1 MPQRTLMVLEF
12 VATEFEWFTITHPVD
27 RTGFASNLS
36 HGDHGDQ
43 LKLRYT
49 TNVVVH
55 APFSVSRVEWQYT
68 SKITGIVAVSG
79 TFASV
84 WAMGTVRF
92 YRHSSKRRKIKRGAT
107 NSGKA
112 TSMAAP
118 MIDVESLEKR
128 YGDVHAVAGIS
139 FSVAEGE
146 IFGLLGHNGAGKTT
160 TIRMLT
166 GRTLP
171 THGSARIAG
180 YDVVR
185 QLDQIKPLIN
195 LVFEEP
201 NLYERL
207 SGKENLRF
215 FADVYGVP
223 ASRVGDLLNMVDL
236 MPAADRKLKTYSSGM
251 KQRLLVA
258 RALINEPRLL
268 FLDEPTR
275 GLDPA
280 SAREIRELVARL
292 SREGTT
298 VFLTT
303 HYMEEADELCHRVA
317 FLSHGKIVALD
328 EPRELKLRYGQ
339 RTAVVLLRN
348 RQEETVRLDD
358 SSDAERLANWMDN
371 GEVLTVH
378 SQEGTLED
386 VFIELAGRPL

>member
-1 MPQRTLMVLEF
+1 
-12 VATEFEWFTITHPVD
+12 
-27 RTGFASNLS
+27 
-36 HGDHGDQ
+36 
-43 LKLRYT
+43 
-49 TNVVVH
+49 
-55 APFSVSRVEWQYT
+55 
-68 SKITGIVAVSG
+68 
-79 TFASV
+79 
-84 WAMGTVRF
+84 
-92 YRHSSKRRKIKRGAT
+92 
-107 NSGKA
+107 
-112 TSMAAP
+112 
-118 MIDVESLEKR
+118 
-128 YGDVHAVAGIS
+128 
-139 FSVAEGE
+139 
-146 IFGLLGHNGAGKTT
+146 
-160 TIRMLT
+160 
-166 GRTLP
+166 
-171 THGSARIAG
+171 
-180 YDVVR
+180 
-185 QLDQIKPLIN
+185 
-195 LVFEEP
+195 
-201 NLYERL
+201 L

-215 FADVYGVP
+215 FAELYGVP
-223 ASRVGDLLNMVDL
+223 SSRVGELLDIVDL
-236 MPAADRKLKTYSSGM
+236 TPAADRKLKTYSSGM

-317 FLSHGKIVALD
+317 FLSRGKIVALD

-358 SSDAERLANWMDN
+358 SSDAERLARWMDN